1 MTPDEREKRKA
12 ELKAE
17 ISELNKKEKE
27 DKEPK
32 ISADKRNIIT
42 SYAIRKR
49 LRDDKYKIS
58 FGNMGINASLFG
70 FCAAIV
76 FYIISRVVFTQVLH
90 YGAVWPAL
98 IIAVVFFLVGTRV
111 SFILMNK
118 KKKPELD
125 KYKKEIELMDI
136 ELEELEEQYIKLG
149 GTKEELKAEV
159 QKDNAAWDKEQS
171 QKAHA
176 FAEQR
181 EKERKAEN
189 PKYNVYD
196 ENNKHIGTI
205 EKE

>member
-12 ELKAE
+12 ELRAE

-49 LRDDKYKIS
+49 LRDEKYKIS
-58 FGNMGINASLFG
+58 FGNIGINASLFG
-70 FCAAIV
+70 FCAAIA

-111 SFILMNK
+111 SLILMNK
-118 KKKPELD
+118 KKNPELD

>member
-70 FCAAIV
+70 FCAAIA
-76 FYIISRVVFTQVLH
+76 FYIISRVVFIQVLH
-90 YGAVWPAL
+90 YGTVWPAL

-111 SFILMNK
+111 SLILMNK

>member
-17 ISELNKKEKE
+17 ISEINKKEKE

-32 ISADKRNIIT
+32 ISADKQNIIT

-58 FGNMGINASLFG
+58 FGNIGIYTSLFG
-70 FCAAIV
+70 FCAAIA
-76 FYIISRVVFTQVLH
+76 FYIISRVVFTKVLH

-98 IIAVVFFLVGTRV
+98 IIAIVFFLVGSRV

-171 QKAHA
+171 QKTHA

>member
-1 MTPDEREKRKA
+1 MTPEEREKRKA

-17 ISELNKKEKE
+17 ISTLNKKEKE
-27 DKEPK
+27 DKKPK
-32 ISADKRNIIT
+32 ISADKQNIIT
-42 SYAIRKR
+42 SYAINKR
-49 LRDDKYKIS
+49 LRDDKYSVS
-58 FGNMGINASLFG
+58 FGNMGIYTCLIG
-70 FCAAIV
+70 FCVAIA
-76 FYIISRVVFTQVLH
+76 FYIISRVVFTKVLH
-90 YGAVWPAL
+90 YGAVWPAI
-98 IIAVVFFLVGTRV
+98 IIAIVFFLVGSKV
-111 SFILMNK
+111 SFTLMNK
-118 KKKPELD
+118 KKKPELE

-136 ELEELEEQYIKLG
+136 ELEEMEEQYIKLG

-159 QKDNAAWDKEQS
+159 QKDNEAWEKEQS